1 MTSKACVLLLLMT
14 ASLDSLA
21 APQFEDYPAQIYQG
35 RLRRVSLSDH
45 EDRKFAA
52 ALRSSIGHHPNF
64 AGRFVLSSWGCGASC
79 VMSAAIDAKTGQVI
93 WLPFTVSNWPA
104 EVKEPLEFRRDS
116 RLLIVRGSRNE
127 ADSQADIAYFIFD
140 GQQFTRALEPD
151 AK

>member
-1 MTSKACVLLLLMT
+1 
-14 ASLDSLA
+14 
-21 APQFEDYPAQIYQG
+21 
-35 RLRRVSLSDH
+35 
-45 EDRKFAA
+45 
-52 ALRSSIGHHPNF
+52 
-64 AGRFVLSSWGCGASC
+64 
-79 VMSAAIDAKTGQVI
+79 MSAAIDAKTGQVI